1 MKSPFTKK
9 QLLTRLVIA
18 TVSIAAVLAFS
29 LSLPMLLF
37 NVNTMHTVSSFGFID
52 GYARVHTDYT
62 GYESDCDI
70 AINIKIERKKFMTF
84 SEEIANENYTARG
97 EVFQDEFFYP
107 LDKDGI
113 YRCTVTYTVTSA
125 SGEDV
130 ITFRDIQTY
139 RAEDY
144 PEHTHVWGEEAVIEN
159 ASCSKIGK
167 SEKTCRCGEKQSFEI
182 TQTPHTPGEFVVTL
196 APTGGKDGIMCQ
208 YCEVCKQILAQ
219 ESIPA
224 TGSVGLTYS
233 VNADGETCTV
243 TGMGTCTDKIIVIHE
258 YIDGY
263 RVTAIGKD
271 AFRDSGIT
279 GVKLPNSVTVIE
291 SGAFFNCA
299 KLASVKLSS
308 ELKEIGESA
317 FYLCSQIKKLELPD
331 TLTTLGKS
339 AFAYMEGL
347 FSIEIPS
354 GVTEIPEGL
363 FY

>member
-1 MKSPFTKK
+1 MKSPFNKK
-9 QLLTRLVIA
+9 QLF
-18 TVSIAAVLAFS
+18 TVALAAVIGIAFIIGLS
-29 LSLPMLLF
+29 LSMPFVAF
-37 NVNTMHTVSSFGFID
+37 NINTMHTVSAFGFVD
-52 GYARVHTDYT
+52 GYARVNTDYL
-62 GYESDCDI
+62 GYENDLDI
-70 AINIKIERKKFMTF
+70 RVNIKIERKQSFLSF
-84 SEEIANENYTARG
+84 QEIVNEDITSQGNTY
-97 EVFQDEFFYP
+97 QNEFFYP
-107 LDKDGI
+107 IDKDGI

-139 RAEDY
+139 RAEDH

-243 TGMGTCTDKIIVIHE
+243 TGMGTYTDKIIVIHE
-258 YIDGY
+258 
-263 RVTAIGKD
+263 
-271 AFRDSGIT
+271 
-279 GVKLPNSVTVIE
+279 
-291 SGAFFNCA
+291 
-299 KLASVKLSS
+299 
-308 ELKEIGESA
+308 
-317 FYLCSQIKKLELPD
+317 
-331 TLTTLGKS
+331 
-339 AFAYMEGL
+339 
-347 FSIEIPS
+347 
-354 GVTEIPEGL
+354 
-363 FY
+363 